1 MSGYNFAAGMSNR
14 AVAAYNSGLSP
25 MSRITIAE
33 LRFAGWRETKA
44 LAVALAKSGHW
55 RRAEWHHTGGTWFN
69 ETDFYNPRDLVE
81 FWDELTPEERHKIKS
96 ELTAKK
102 PPCEPIR
109 VRGEYTIWGGSRRK
123 PRRIGER
130 AFTGTK
136 IGDWIELDDGGRKKA
151 SGRWITWEAVT

>member
-25 MSRITIAE
+25 LSRITIAE
-33 LRFAGWRETKA
+33 LRCAGWRETKA
-44 LAVALAKSGHW
+44 LAMALARAGHW

-81 FWDELTPEERHKIKS
+81 FWDELTPEERRQIKS

-102 PPCEPIR
+102 PPREAVK

-123 PRRIGER
+123 PRRMGEQ

-151 SGRWITWEAVT
+151 SGRWITWEVVT